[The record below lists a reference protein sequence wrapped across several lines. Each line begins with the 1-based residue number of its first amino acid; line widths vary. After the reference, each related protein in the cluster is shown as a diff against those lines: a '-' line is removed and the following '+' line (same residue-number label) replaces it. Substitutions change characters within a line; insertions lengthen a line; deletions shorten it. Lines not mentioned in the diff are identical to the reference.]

1 MSIHLRLIKR
11 RNYRIW
17 RCHGRLNQRQI
28 IQKRFE
34 FFPKTAMQVLSI
46 DRDRTVVLSIG
57 LSLIN
62 VGIISFSGG
71 SKVNDYAYIE
81 NPALTFFDLVI
92 I

>member
-1 MSIHLRLIKR
+1 
-11 RNYRIW
+11 
-17 RCHGRLNQRQI
+17 
-28 IQKRFE
+28 
-34 FFPKTAMQVLSI
+34 MQVLSI